1 MLARLYLAWVFTPLL
16 KFLKWKESVTG
27 YISWKDVHF
36 PLSPMKRRTPSL
48 FDNHK
53 SQGSNTYRQ
62 PDAPLPKPKLLRT
75 ARRFTRYLRQFSIFL
90 LLTLSYSSKHFTL
103 TLYGIKYLTLRH
115 HCQVKT
121 SAKCGD
127 TKQRS
132 FRELAEVPCVTFQL
146 VPKFLSRIKIGKWFN
161 WYCWCGGFKELHVY
175 SLPFLPS
182 HVFSRPALENEQNII
197 KALHFCRAKM
207 ISKETSKH
215 TVNSEVTV

>member
-1 MLARLYLAWVFTPLL
+1 MLPRLYLAWVFTPLL

-27 YISWKDVHF
+27 CISWKDVHF
-36 PLSPMKRRTPSL
+36 PLSPMKRRTLSL

-75 ARRFTRYLRQFSIFL
+75 ASRFTGYLRQFSIFL

-132 FRELAEVPCVTFQL
+132 FRELAGSSVCNFPACPQVPLT
-146 VPKFLSRIKIGKWFN
+146 
-161 WYCWCGGFKELHVY
+161 Y
-175 SLPFLPS
+175 
-182 HVFSRPALENEQNII
+182 
-197 KALHFCRAKM
+197 
-207 ISKETSKH
+207 
-215 TVNSEVTV
+215 

>member
-1 MLARLYLAWVFTPLL
+1 MPCKNTNQGNVF
-16 KFLKWKESVTG
+16 FQVTDN
-27 YISWKDVHF
+27 SF
-36 PLSPMKRRTPSL
+36 SL

-62 PDAPLPKPKLLRT
+62 PNAPLPKPKLLRT

-132 FRELAEVPCVTFQL
+132 FRELAGSSVFNFPSCPQVPLT
-146 VPKFLSRIKIGKWFN
+146 
-161 WYCWCGGFKELHVY
+161 Y
-175 SLPFLPS
+175 
-182 HVFSRPALENEQNII
+182 
-197 KALHFCRAKM
+197 
-207 ISKETSKH
+207 
-215 TVNSEVTV
+215 